1 MEQTKTINRL
11 TFLQF
16 TNELKGKY
24 IVDKNGFEVPKF
36 LVYWSGLSYSQIKE
50 RFNLIDRK

>member
-1 MEQTKTINRL
+1 MEQTKTINGL

-16 TNELKGKY
+16 TNEFKCKY